1 MFDNSSSSRIW
12 SMMDKEFESAK
23 SSILEHERTKNV
35 LHPSTSSSSTSVSS
49 ISSSE
54 PSCFHSYSSDSTH
67 SFQYFSLHLFSSDSH
82 PNDDVSKAPLFESAM
97 TSIFQSICS
106 KKTPDIAG
114 ILLSALESSHQ
125 DVREFRLCKKQISG
139 ELFTWRLL
147 INEFRLD
154 QFDQFDPVVLQRQFY
169 CRSLNVVL
177 HLLRRIEF
185 ETSFFISLDSLK
197 STCDESLFEL
207 VLLQVQNSA
216 CFCLALPSSD
226 LVSLCQTYISVLL
239 QDGVPAGIEKDSK
252 SGLPL
257 WMLLFALIRSGCP
270 RELIE
275 SYRDDILRHGGAIG
289 NDIYRLLL
297 AFIELISHSFFI
309 Q

>member
-12 SMMDKEFESAK
+12 SMMDKEFEAAK

-35 LHPSTSSSSTSVSS
+35 LHPSTSSSSTSIPS

-54 PSCFHSYSSDSTH
+54 PSCFHSYSGNSTH
-67 SFQYFSLHLFSSDSH
+67 SFQYFSLHFFSPDSH

-125 DVREFRLCKKQISG
+125 DVSEFQLCKKQISG

-147 INEFRLD
+147 INEFR
-154 QFDQFDPVVLQRQFY
+154 FDQFDPIVLQRQF
-169 CRSLNVVL
+169 CCGSLNLVL
-177 HLLRRIEF
+177 HFLRRIEF
-185 ETSFFISLDSLK
+185 EMSFFISPDSSK
-197 STCDESLFEL
+197 STCDESSFEL

-216 CFCLALPSSD
+216 CFLSSA
-226 LVSLCQTYISVLL
+226 T
-239 QDGVPAGIEKDSK
+239 
-252 SGLPL
+252 
-257 WMLLFALIRSGCP
+257 LI
-270 RELIE
+270 
-275 SYRDDILRHGGAIG
+275 
-289 NDIYRLLL
+289 
-297 AFIELISHSFFI
+297 
-309 Q
+309 